1 MIEFCQRVSRI
12 TGYNLQD
19 LSFKVE
25 KDGNH
30 CVLETCDTHPSFK
43 ENGVTA
49 ENNAVEVSVTHDE
62 IAMVGWTGYPRG
74 RVAVKAREQLSQV
87 VFSYL
92 HQCLLPRRPS

>member
-1 MIEFCQRVSRI
+1 MVWFEADFDFNLPGHPRFPTTWSFFAAPDWPMIEFCQRVSRI

-49 ENNAVEVSVTHDE
+49 EDNTVEVSVSQAE
-62 IAMVGWTGYPRG
+62 IAMVGWMG
-74 RVAVKAREQLSQV
+74 
-87 VFSYL
+87 
-92 HQCLLPRRPS
+92 